1 MTDIAARVRK
11 IVIEHLDCDPE
22 KATDDADFVDVLGA
36 DSLDLVEI
44 VMAMEEEFDIEIPD
58 DKAENIKT
66 LGQAVTYVTELLGA
80 PA

>member
-1 MTDIAARVRK
+1 MTDTAARVRK
-11 IVIEHLDCDPE
+11 IVIEHLDCDPAL
-22 KATDDADFVDVLGA
+22 ATDDADFVDALGA

-44 VMAMEEEFDIEIPD
+44 VLALEEEFDVSIPD
-58 DKAENIKT
+58 DKAESIKT